1 MGNNQQLTPILQET
15 AMGQLEHD
23 ASAGA
28 RQGGVEET
36 HHAG

>member
-1 MGNNQQLTPILQET
+1 MGNNQQLTPILQEK
-15 AMGQLEHD
+15 AMGQLEYD

-28 RQGGVEET
+28 GQGGMEET